1 MKVYILEEA
10 GYTEALYGL
19 GFSFGLTSHEDAYT
33 EVIQYDTLRE
43 RLEKRAHLLAGLGKG
58 HDKFLRQIIM
68 WVEVDAPL
76 YWWKQMDSYISS
88 NGSSLLIVGPG
99 GSGFGYRASQAAH
112 LCTKFEF
119 VIGTSLWFTVQ
130 HFVQ

>member
-1 MKVYILEEA
+1 MQVYIVEEA

-33 EVIQYDTLRE
+33 EVIQHGTLRE
-43 RLEKRAHLLAGLGKG
+43 RLGKRARMLAGLGKG

-76 YWWKQMDSYISS
+76 YYHA
-88 NGSSLLIVGPG
+88 NLRLV
-99 GSGFGYRASQAAH
+99 
-112 LCTKFEF
+112 
-119 VIGTSLWFTVQ
+119 TVELGAT
-130 HFVQ
+130 